1 MGDLAQPKT
10 APSRFKNSQIIF
22 SANHER
28 RRGSERQQGRN
39 AATLN
44 RNHATD
50 NQTAHNQTTA
60 TRKPDWHAA
69 NPKNADRQ
77 ACPRRQ
83 PLARQFNP
91 PFQFK
96 SAVRPV
102 SQWRHGQ
109 PGSRSAG
116 AVALPR

>member
-44 RNHATD
+44 RNHATE
-50 NQTAHNQTTA
+50 NPTAHTNH
-60 TRKPDWHAA
+60 R
-69 NPKNADRQ
+69 NAPNR
-77 ACPRRQ
+77 
-83 PLARQFNP
+83 LARGKSQGRRARNARAASRWRASSMRHFNSEAR
-91 PFQFK
+91 FGQ
-96 SAVRPV
+96 SANEGAGRPA
-102 SQWRHGQ
+102 
-109 PGSRSAG
+109 PA
-116 AVALPR
+116 ALAQLK